1 MKVDGKGMI
10 RRRVLLR
17 WACCGAGAI
26 LAGCGSD
33 EEPPPAPAPPP
44 PPMPTVVSLTLTAT
58 PDVNPTETGEARPVG
73 VRVLRLASVDDFLE
87 TGFFELDSDPKGVLG
102 DDLIA
107 EDTFTLAPGST
118 QIYQRQFEDDA
129 RFVAVMAAYRD
140 IESANWR
147 GFFNVP
153 RNRTTLLTADLNA
166 TGLSLREAG
175 L

>member
-1 MKVDGKGMI
+1 MLKVDDKGMI

-26 LAGCGSD
+26 LWGCGSD
-33 EEPPPAPAPPP
+33 EEPPPAPPP
-44 PPMPTVVSLTLTAT
+44 PPMPTVVSVTLKAA
-58 PDVNPTETGEARPVG
+58 PDVNPTESGEARPLS

-87 TGFFELDSDPKGVLG
+87 TGFFELDSDTKGVLG
-102 DDLIA
+102 GDLIA
-107 EDTFTLAPGST
+107 EDTFTLAPGAT
-118 QIYQRQFEDDA
+118 QIYQRQFENDA
-129 RFVAVMAAYRD
+129 RFVAIMAAYRD

-147 GFFNVP
+147 GFFDVP
-153 RNRTTLLTADLNA
+153 RNQTTLLTADLKA